1 MQIYVERR
9 GAGSVFSSATRRGPL
24 TPVKTFKSDTFP
36 APITQPGARPVRG
49 IWRAVS
55 LGADGEP
62 DGRWEYL
69 RDEGAPRGCRWTAKF
84 VPTGQHRPFSSL
96 IRAREATGLGDAG
109 ELFVELRTE
118 AFEWAFKSDDPT
130 HKLRG
135 QRWIAIFMRLAGHTS
150 IDTECSCGG
159 LLTLALP
166 STGQYAHVDACADCR
181 DQLPAACP
189 NAGTHLFCGRPD
201 PLLTE
206 LEERML
212 RFETQ
217 WWRLAGLKFAAI
229 RQEFGMSDVQFYATL
244 NRLIDKPAAMRAFPV
259 VVRRLQALRNRTS

>member
-1 MQIYVERR
+1 MQLYVERR
-9 GAGSVFSSATRRGPL
+9 GAASAFLSATRRGPL
-24 TPVKTFKSDTFP
+24 TPVKRFKADTFP
-36 APITQPGARPVRG
+36 APVSQPGEHPVRG

-62 DGRWEYL
+62 DGLWEYL
-69 RDEGAPRGCRWTAKF
+69 RDEGAPRDCRWTAKF
-84 VPTGQHRPFSSL
+84 LPTGQHRQFSSL
-96 IRAREATGLGDAG
+96 IRAREATAG
-109 ELFVELRTE
+109 TLFVDLRTE
-118 AFEWAFKSDDPT
+118 AFELAFKSTDPT
-130 HKLRG
+130 QTPRG

-150 IDTECSCGG
+150 IDTQCACGG

-181 DQLPAACP
+181 DQLPAACA

-217 WWRLAGLKFAAI
+217 WWHRPGLKVAAI
-229 RQEFGMSDVQFYATL
+229 REQFGQSDVQFYATL
-244 NRLIDKPAAMRAFPV
+244 NRLIEKPAAARAFPIL
-259 VVRRLQALRNRTS
+259 VRRLRDLRNRRP